1 MKWVRIV
8 KISLIQLQ
16 ILPEEKNGGEAL
28 IERVMGIIDSCAGA
42 DLIVLPELWHVGLL
56 SYRTIWNFAEAKYGP
71 LMSRVS
77 EKAKKLNA
85 FIHCGSFAEKRGDN
99 LFNASILFDRR
110 GNDIA
115 EYHKIHLFSCYGHEA
130 DAFSHGD
137 KAVVVDTEEFGKVG
151 LAICYDIRFPELF
164 RRMALGLGAELFI
177 VPAAWPYPRKDA
189 FTMCARVRALENS
202 AHLFACNIAGPYKH
216 LQMAGNSAMIDT
228 WGEAVYSLG
237 EEPCVLNC
245 EYDIETTR
253 HQRSGFPTLNDVRID
268 RFA

>member
-1 MKWVRIV
+1 M

-16 ILPEEKNGGEAL
+16 ISPEEKDGGEAL
-28 IERVMGIIDSCAGA
+28 VGRVMGLIDSCAGA
-42 DLIVLPELWHVGLL
+42 DLIVLPELWNVGLL
-56 SYRTIWNFAEAKYGP
+56 SYRTIWDFAEEKDGP
-71 LMSRVS
+71 LMRRIS
-77 EKAKKLNA
+77 EKARALGA
-85 FIHCGSFAEKRGDN
+85 YIHCGSFAEKRGDK

-130 DAFSHGD
+130 DSFTHGD
-137 KAVVVDTEEFGKVG
+137 KAVVVDTGEFGKVG

-164 RRMALGLGAELFI
+164 RRMTLGLGAELFI
-177 VPAAWPYPRKDA
+177 VPTAWPYPRKDA

-202 AHLFACNIAGPYKH
+202 AHMFVCNLAGPYKH

-228 WGEAVYSLG
+228 WGDPVYSLG
-237 EEPCVLNC
+237 EEPCILNC

-253 HQRSGFPTLNDVRID
+253 RQRSGFPTLNDVREGM
-268 RFA
+268 FA